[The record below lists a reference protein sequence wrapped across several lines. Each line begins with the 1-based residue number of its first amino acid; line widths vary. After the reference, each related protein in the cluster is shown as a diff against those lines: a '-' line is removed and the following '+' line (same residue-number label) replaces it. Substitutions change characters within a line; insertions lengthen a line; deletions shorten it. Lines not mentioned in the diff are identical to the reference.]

1 LGLMGRNAM
10 EPTIVERD
18 QILLAGF
25 SFFGDPF
32 AASGGWT
39 EENEI
44 GRLWNRFGVYTAH
57 HGERIKH
64 IESPCVYYEL
74 HITHAETAEKGHF
87 EVFVGVEIAQ
97 LEDLPVEISVKMLPP
112 TTYAVFMLKGRQIT
126 SDWPRMIYQEWMP
139 GSGYEEAYRYTFQ
152 LYDQRFKGLDEL
164 DASALDVYV
173 PVKPVREAART
184 S

>member
-1 LGLMGRNAM
+1 M

-18 QILLAGF
+18 QILLAGLG
-25 SFFGDPF
+25 FFGDPF

-44 GRLWNRFGVYTAH
+44 GRLWNRFGAYTAH
-57 HGERIKH
+57 HGDRIKH
-64 IESPCVYYEL
+64 IESSCVYYEV

-97 LEDLPVEISVKMLPP
+97 LEDLPVEMSVKMLPS
-112 TTYAVFMLKGRQIT
+112 TTYAVFTLKGKQIT

-173 PVKPVREAART
+173 PIKSVHKVARA